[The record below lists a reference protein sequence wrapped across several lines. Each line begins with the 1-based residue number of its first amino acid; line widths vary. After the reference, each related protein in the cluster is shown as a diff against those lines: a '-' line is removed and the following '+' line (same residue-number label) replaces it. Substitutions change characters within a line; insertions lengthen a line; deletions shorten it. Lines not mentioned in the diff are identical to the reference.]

1 VPFDAF
7 FVNTRYGKTHV
18 IVSGARRSPPLV
30 LTHPAGCGSFVWS
43 SIIAALSEAHRT
55 YALDTIGELGR
66 SRLDDHDRYPK
77 TGRDYSAWLDDVSAE
92 LGIGSSD
99 VVAGSMGGW
108 IALNRAIIA
117 PERVRRLVLLGP
129 MGLPTWRA
137 TLGVLG
143 PILSLVLHPTDAKL
157 ETMTRRCL
165 GDGERVNR
173 ELAPWTQVA
182 LRCHARTGQPLHI
195 PAAKLSLIN
204 SPTLLFLGEKD
215 GLIGSATAA
224 AKAGA
229 EHPRLRNRDP
239 PPSGPHHEHRRARV
253 RRDPHGQVPRCT
265 RTTTSRHSRVAIWS
279 APPRTG
285 VRSGRSSSAADHR
298 ARDASVHDQS
308 RERLRARTIRGRA
321 PSAVGRRIRRHH
333 VQPRLSRGE
342 R

>member
-1 VPFDAF
+1 MPELETGGVLQKEGALSRTERLIFRTEANRNELVAIYDQRLAEWPVLFDTF

-18 IVSGARRSPPLV
+18 IASGPRTSPPLV

-108 IALNRAIIA
+108 IAMNRAIIA

-143 PILSLVLHPTDAKL
+143 PILSLVLRPTDAKL
-157 ETMTRRCL
+157 KRMTRRCL
-165 GDGERVNR
+165 GDGERVTR
-173 ELAPWTQVA
+173 ELSSWTQVA
-182 LRCHARTGQPLHI
+182 FRCHARTGQPLHI
-195 PAAKLSLIN
+195 PAAKLGLIK
-204 SPTLLFLGEKD
+204 SPTLVFLGEKD

-224 AKAGA
+224 AKRAWKIPDCEIEILPRAGHIMNIDEPELIA
-229 EHPRLRNRDP
+229 
-239 PPSGPHHEHRRARV
+239 
-253 RRDPHGQVPRCT
+253 T
-265 RTTTSRHSRVAIWS
+265 RTVKFLA
-279 APPRTG
+279 
-285 VRSGRSSSAADHR
+285 SSEPQPANTR
-298 ARDASVHDQS
+298 A
-308 RERLRARTIRGRA
+308 
-321 PSAVGRRIRRHH
+321 
-333 VQPRLSRGE
+333 
-342 R
+342 